1 MVNEDGVRLIAA
13 VGLFR
18 VTECQ
23 SGVRLWEV
31 VMTERTQILIEA
43 VPSRFWEFSSFK
55 PPAPQLMNLPR
66 VVSLA
71 ISRLPWL
78 LPSREICGSTGCIV
92 CRTHGRCFGKR
103 TIPPQRYRSQ
113 CEGAAR
119 HHLLNYV
126 LHTALYLPFID
137 YDKNFA
143 AFFPVIDIL
152 FGTYYRP
159 RRDEYPRTGIP
170 AVDFRDTWLRQRSL
184 RLLGFTG

>member
-1 MVNEDGVRLIAA
+1 
-13 VGLFR
+13 
-18 VTECQ
+18 
-23 SGVRLWEV
+23 
-31 VMTERTQILIEA
+31 MTERTQILIEA

-126 LHTALYLPFID
+126 LHTALYLPLLLIWASLTPH
-137 YDKNFA
+137 FA
-143 AFFPVIDIL
+143 ATFVMFRMTL
-152 FGTYYRP
+152 RP
-159 RRDEYPRTGIP
+159 EFRQQI
-170 AVDFRDTWLRQRSL
+170 FRDTWVRQRSL
-184 RLLGFTG
+184 RLLGFIG

>member
-1 MVNEDGVRLIAA
+1 
-13 VGLFR
+13 
-18 VTECQ
+18 
-23 SGVRLWEV
+23 
-31 VMTERTQILIEA
+31 MTERTQILIEA

-113 CEGAAR
+113 CEGADQTS
-119 HHLLNYV
+119 LIELC
-126 LHTALYLPFID
+126 TAHRLVFAFIADLGLVDAALCRNLCDIQD
-137 YDKNFA
+137 Y
-143 AFFPVIDIL
+143 P
-152 FGTYYRP
+152 P
-159 RRDEYPRTGIP
+159 TGIP
-170 AVDFRDTWLRQRSL
+170 AADFSGHLGEATIA
-184 RLLGFTG
+184 RLLGFIG